1 MYIFDQIEVTGFTID
16 TSRGFECFAEK
27 KRKRGAPSDV
37 IYTFTPRRRRAP
49 GDPAWS

>member
-27 KRKRGAPSDV
+27 REKEEP
-37 IYTFTPRRRRAP
+37 PRM
-49 GDPAWS
+49 